1 MSIENVA
8 AKHLG
13 ILTTLGKAGL
23 NVSFPKEFELYLC
36 ALELT
41 DENYNTLQYFVF
53 PVMPTN
59 MEETQQFTS
68 NIKRTLGG
76 VTVLST
82 PTFTPRDITL
92 AGTFG
97 RKFRILLGQDYTD
110 FLSSFKTVGDKTV
123 FQSAWDGVVQIF
135 DDRVKTGFGCLK
147 IMEEIVNAANQIDEK
162 GIRHLILHNPA
173 IGNSYL
179 IKPQSLKLSQ
189 TQETNMIWSYSLS
202 LKAIASLEHI
212 MESQKLEEQRLRLNA
227 TGYIQRGV
235 DNVVD
240 SITQMLGKK

>member
-8 AKHLG
+8 RRHLG
-13 ILTTLGKAGL
+13 VLTQIGKVGL
-23 NVSFPKEFELYLC
+23 NISHPKEFELYLC

-59 MEETQQFTS
+59 MDETQTFVS
-68 NIKRTLGG
+68 NVKKTLGG
-76 VTVLST
+76 VSVLNT
-82 PTFTPRDITL
+82 PTFIPRDITL

-97 RKFRILLGQDYTD
+97 RKFRVLLGQDYTE
-110 FLSSFKTVGDKTV
+110 FISSFKTVDDKMT
-123 FQSAWDGVVQIF
+123 FQSALDGIFQLF
-135 DDRVKTGFGCLK
+135 DDRVKTGYGCLK
-147 IMEEIVNAANQIDEK
+147 IMEEIVNSVNKVDEL
-162 GIRHLILHNPA
+162 GSRRLILHNPA

-202 LKAIASLEHI
+202 LKAIASLDHI
-212 MESQKLEEQRLRLNA
+212 MSSEKLEEQRVRLNA
-227 TGYIQRGV
+227 TGYIQKGV
-235 DNVVD
+235 DNVID
-240 SITQMLGKK
+240 SITQILATS